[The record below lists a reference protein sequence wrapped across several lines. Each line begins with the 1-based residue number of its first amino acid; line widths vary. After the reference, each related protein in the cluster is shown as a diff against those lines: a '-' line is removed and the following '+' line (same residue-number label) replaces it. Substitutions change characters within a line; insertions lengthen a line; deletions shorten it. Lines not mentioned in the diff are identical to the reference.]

1 MSFGADLVWKL
12 YFPLIFLHW
21 FQMPI
26 RCLFGKAFVHLKSGL
41 FVFDMGYRFGISQ
54 VMLKMCLCKHL
65 QAGDNVMLSGGFK
78 IKEILPPGVGLNI
91 PPF

>member
-1 MSFGADLVWKL
+1 MWKL